1 MTFTGLMHFA
11 FFRCYIICSVGKS
24 RRRCKLNL
32 YKAILQR
39 RSYRGEFQERPID
52 DADLDRIIEAA
63 RWAPSPFNVQPWEL
77 VFIKDQ
83 SGKDILANMTEQAVM
98 KQFRDT
104 QFLDDNSQWMR
115 LNEAEWMER
124 GDGVLLTDHV
134 NLPQLIQNAPEKFI
148 QNILRVLLNYAK
160 PLSFLGYIG
169 LGKLPAQDIAT
180 QVRETPMLLLI
191 TMNNRRHPPGEGATR
206 WMWLSMGM
214 LIQNILL
221 AATPINIGVQFV
233 SAPLETQKDRTQ
245 IQQHFNIPDYFE
257 VITLLRMGYMET
269 TGSNSVRLKPNEFVH
284 YEKYTRQEG
293 RK

>member
-1 MTFTGLMHFA
+1 M
-11 FFRCYIICSVGKS
+11 
-24 RRRCKLNL
+24 NL
-32 YKAILQR
+32 YHAIIHR
-39 RSYRGEFQERPID
+39 RSYRGKFQERPID

-63 RWAPSPFNVQPWEL
+63 RWTPSPFNVQPWEL

-83 SGKDILANMTEQAVM
+83 KGKDILANMTEQAIM

-115 LNEAEWMER
+115 LNEEEWTER

-134 NLPQLIQNAPEKFI
+134 NLPQLIRNAPEKFT

-180 QVRETPMLLLI
+180 QVRESPVLLLL
-191 TMNNRRHPPGEGATR
+191 TMNTRRQPPGEGATR

-221 AATPINIGVQFV
+221 AATSINIGVQFV
-233 SAPLETQKDRTQ
+233 SAPLESQKDRTQ
-245 IQQHFNIPDYFE
+245 IQQHFNIPDYLE
-257 VITLLRMGYMET
+257 VITLLRMGYMKTEE
-269 TGSNSVRLKPNEFVH
+269 GNSVRLESTEFVH
-284 YEKYTRQEG
+284 YEKYTR
-293 RK
+293 